1 MHPDLTSFLFTLT
14 FFLPYTYVFIYLPGY
29 LLSRRLTQSRSFSLA
44 LSLTAGLS
52 LYSLVVYT
60 FRFFSLPF
68 WLAELSLFLP
78 VIYLLRFKKF
88 RFPSLSTSPHQLK
101 LLGIFS
107 LFALIQSAVLIK
119 SGLRVGENLS
129 FVSLSFHDSMQHL
142 AIIKRLYHQS
152 QVNHFGF
159 SGADLTNYHYL
170 IDLVLA
176 SITRFPFVS
185 LFHVYYRLYPLF
197 ISLIFQLTV
206 YSFVN
211 LLTRSWRVSLWGVA
225 FALFAG
231 NASFYLSPFRGPEFS
246 WGSNTF
252 MINPLIDLLQNPAS
266 IFVFAQFLCVLL
278 LLRFK
283 FSPKQLL
290 LIGLIA
296 GTMIGFKAW
305 GGLLIAAGLCVAALS
320 HFARGRFSILFAGL
334 VALVISSFIFLPH
347 FDSQT
352 SSSPVWAPGWTLTK
366 MIVDADRVNLINDF
380 FKLEHYRSVGSYH
393 YLFLLYSK
401 LLLLYLIGNYFLR
414 IPGLIYVL
422 VKPFKSR
429 FDPFTSTIF
438 VTTVLSLALPL
449 LFNQGRMA
457 YDIEQFAPYSLLLSA
472 IFTAV
477 LLDRLLKK
485 SKHSWLI
492 WSLAIIYLILS
503 VPSNFTSLKARI
515 IGQTLHITQ
524 AEQEAYL
531 AVNQL
536 VPRQEPVLLPPSPR
550 TIATNEFAAL
560 TGRDTFFSGRTLSII
575 TGEDFQSRLDLLNK
589 HFSRTGS
596 IQFLKFLREH
606 QLNYLFVYQNDLN
619 SFAPPSNLQPIFS
632 NSAASLYLLQD

>member
-1 MHPDLTSFLFTLT
+1 MHPDLASFLLTLT
-14 FFLPYTYVFIYLPGY
+14 FFLPYTFIFIYLPGH
-29 LLSRRLTQSRSFSLA
+29 LLSHRLTQSRSFSLA
-44 LSLTAGLS
+44 LSLTIGLS
-52 LYSLVVYT
+52 LYSFVVYT
-60 FRFFSLPF
+60 YRFFSLPF
-68 WLAELSLFLP
+68 WLAELSLLLP
-78 VIYLLRFKKF
+78 VIHLLR
-88 RFPSLSTSPHQLK
+88 SLMLRIKPIYISPHHLK
-101 LLGIFS
+101 IIGIFS
-107 LFALIQSAVLIK
+107 LFALIHSAVLIK
-119 SGLRVGENLS
+119 SGLLVGDNLS

-185 LFHVYYRLYPLF
+185 LFHVYYRLYPLA

-266 IFVFAQFLCVLL
+266 IFVLAQFLCTLL

-283 FSPKQLL
+283 FSPKQLF
-290 LIGLIA
+290 LIGLIS

-305 GGLLIAAGLCVAALS
+305 GGLLIAAGLCIAALS
-320 HFARGRFSILFAGL
+320 HFARGRFSIIFAGL

-347 FDSQT
+347 FDSKT

-366 MIVDADRVNLINDF
+366 MIVDADRYNQINDF

-422 VKPFKSR
+422 VKPFKNR

-438 VTTVLSLALPL
+438 VTTLLSLALPL

-457 YDIEQFAPYSLLLSA
+457 YDIEQFAPYSLLLTSVFTS
-472 IFTAV
+472 IF
-477 LLDRLLKK
+477 LHRLLKK
-485 SKHSWLI
+485 LKHPWLI
-492 WSLAIIYLILS
+492 WSLAIIYLIAS
-503 VPSNFTSLKARI
+503 APSNFTSLKARI
-515 IGQTLHITQ
+515 IGQTQHITQ
-524 AEQEAYL
+524 EEQEAYL

-536 VPRQEPVLLPPSPR
+536 VPRHEPVLLPPSPR

-560 TGRDTFFSGRTLSII
+560 SGRDTFFSGRTLSII
-575 TGEDFQSRLDLLNK
+575 TGEDYKPRQETLNR
-589 HFSRTGS
+589 HFTKTGS
-596 IQFLKFLREH
+596 IQLAGFLRDH
-606 QLNYLFVYQNDLN
+606 QLNYLFVYQNDLS
-619 SFAPPSNLQPIFS
+619 SFTPPSNFQPIFS